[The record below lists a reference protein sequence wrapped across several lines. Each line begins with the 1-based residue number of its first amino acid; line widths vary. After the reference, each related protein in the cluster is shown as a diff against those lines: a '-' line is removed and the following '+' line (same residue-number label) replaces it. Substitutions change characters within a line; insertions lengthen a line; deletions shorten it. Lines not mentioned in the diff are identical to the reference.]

1 MGYGDIPA
9 TTTIEQALCIVVM
22 LMGVV
27 FFSITIGSLTTLLSD
42 FDVKTSL
49 FEKKQEIL
57 NEIRKDY
64 KISYRVYNTLSRVLL
79 YDIYRSESNSYKKF
93 MKELPDNIRTELGYF
108 IYNNDVKNIGLF
120 QNHLKKQ
127 EFIAK
132 LGPHLQKLIYTKGEY
147 IF

>member
-1 MGYGDIPA
+1 
-9 TTTIEQALCIVVM
+9 M

-42 FDVKTSL
+42 LDIKTSL

-64 KISYRVYNTLSRVLL
+64 KISNKMHSTLSRVLL
-79 YDIYRSESNSYKKF
+79 YDIYRSKSSSYKKF
-93 MKELPDNIRTELGYF
+93 LMELPDSIRTELGYF
-108 IYNNDVKNIGLF
+108 IYNNDVKNISLF

-132 LGPHLQKLIYTKGEY
+132 VGPHLQKLIYTKGEY

>member
-1 MGYGDIPA
+1 
-9 TTTIEQALCIVVM
+9 
-22 LMGVV
+22 MGVV

-42 FDVKTSL
+42 LDIKTSL

-64 KISYRVYNTLSRVLL
+64 KISNKMHSTLSRVLL
-79 YDIYRSESNSYKKF
+79 YDIYRSKSSSYKKF
-93 MKELPDNIRTELGYF
+93 LKELPDSIRTELGYF
-108 IYNNDVKNIGLF
+108 IYNNDVKNISLF

-132 LGPHLQKLIYTKGEY
+132 VGPHLQKLIYTKGEY

>member
-1 MGYGDIPA
+1 
-9 TTTIEQALCIVVM
+9 M

-42 FDVKTSL
+42 LDIKTSL

-64 KISYRVYNTLSRVLL
+64 KISNKMHSTLSRVLL
-79 YDIYRSESNSYKKF
+79 YDIYRSKSSSYKKF
-93 MKELPDNIRTELGYF
+93 LKELPDSIRTELGYF
-108 IYNNDVKNIGLF
+108 IYNNDVKNISLF

-132 LGPHLQKLIYTKGEY
+132 VGPHLQKLIYTKGEY